1 MNARVFLALMVEIA
15 QMKLEITLVIVPL
28 QLDLLEE
35 TAREV
40 FLLSVDFHV
49 FMTNSRTSSNFY
61 SLTS

>member
-28 QLDLLEE
+28 QLDLWEE

-40 FLLSVDFHV
+40 FLLSVDFHA
-49 FMTNSRTSSNFY
+49 FMTNLAYDVRGKTRG
-61 SLTS
+61 